1 MAQKKNIPVLWE
13 EEFSDVWMV
22 EVENE
27 AFLSDALDTYQ
38 VVRNIVDSMVDT
50 VDAHNVVRN
59 IVDSMMDTMDAHNVV
74 RNIVFDIIN
83 TITTLTEL

>member
-27 AFLSDALDTYQ
+27 AFLNDALDTYQ
-38 VVRNIVDSMVDT
+38 VVRNIVDSMVDI
-50 VDAHNVVRN
+50 VDAHNVDWVM
-59 IVDSMMDTMDAHNVV
+59 IVEDTTEDMVDVK
-74 RNIVFDIIN
+74 ISIMKICPY
-83 TITTLTEL
+83 TL

>member
-22 EVENE
+22 EVESK
-27 AFLSDALDTYQ
+27 AFLNDALDTYQ
-38 VVRNIVDSMVDT
+38 VVRNIV
-50 VDAHNVVRN
+50 N
-59 IVDSMMDTMDAHNVV
+59 SMMDTVDAHNVV

-83 TITTLTEL
+83 RITTLTKL

>member
-13 EEFSDVWMV
+13 EEFCDVWMV

-50 VDAHNVVRN
+50 VDTHNVVRN
-59 IVDSMMDTMDAHNVV
+59 IVDSMMDTVDAHNVV
-74 RNIVFDIIN
+74 RSILFDIIN
-83 TITTLTEL
+83 TINTLTQL

>member
-1 MAQKKNIPVLWE
+1 MAQKENIPVLWK
-13 EEFSDVWMV
+13 EEFSNVWMV

-59 IVDSMMDTMDAHNVV
+59 IVDSMMDTVDAYNVV
-74 RNIVFDIIN
+74 RNILFDIIN
-83 TITTLTEL
+83 TITTLTQL

>member
-1 MAQKKNIPVLWE
+1 MVQKKNIPVLWE
-13 EEFSDVWMV
+13 EEISDVWIV

-27 AFLSDALDTYQ
+27 GFLNDDLDTYQ
-38 VVRNIVDSMVDT
+38 VVRNILDSMVDT

-59 IVDSMMDTMDAHNVV
+59 IVGSMMDTVDAHNVV

>member
-38 VVRNIVDSMVDT
+38 VVRNLVDSMVDT

-59 IVDSMMDTMDAHNVV
+59 IL
-74 RNIVFDIIN
+74 FDIIN

>member
-13 EEFSDVWMV
+13 EESSDVWMV
-22 EVENE
+22 EVEMVEVESE
-27 AFLSDALDTYQ
+27 AFLNDALDTYQ
-38 VVRNIVDSMVDT
+38 VVKNIVDSMMDT

-59 IVDSMMDTMDAHNVV
+59 IL
-74 RNIVFDIIN
+74 FDIIN

>member
-1 MAQKKNIPVLWE
+1 
-13 EEFSDVWMV
+13 MV

-27 AFLSDALDTYQ
+27 AFLNDALDTYQ
-38 VVRNIVDSMVDT
+38 VTRNIVDSMVDI

-59 IVDSMMDTMDAHNVV
+59 IL
-74 RNIVFDIIN
+74 FDIIN